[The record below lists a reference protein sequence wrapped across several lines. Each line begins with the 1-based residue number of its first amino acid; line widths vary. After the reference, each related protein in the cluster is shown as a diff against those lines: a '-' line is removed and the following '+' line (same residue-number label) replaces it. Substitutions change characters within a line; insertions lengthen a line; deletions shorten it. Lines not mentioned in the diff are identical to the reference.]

1 MDCISVFNA
10 GFHNVI
16 ASSGTA
22 FTEIQTKLLSRFS
35 KKIVVNFD
43 PDTAGAA
50 AAERSLG
57 LLVGEDFEIRVL
69 TLEQGFDPDLF
80 IRRKGAPA
88 YADALKNSQK
98 YFDYLIERARRQ
110 FPVRTAEGKVKAVNY
125 LLPHIQRVRSR
136 IARDEIAAEIAQ
148 KLQID
153 SAVLRQELRHV
164 AGARA
169 STRLAGAARSDLTD
183 AERVLIRALAG
194 STNGSAVADEKPAH
208 APSGT
213 SRLPSREG
221 DDPEFDPQRQAH
233 FALASERLHE
243 GLPAEA
249 FLEKLRLVFEQGQD
263 PLSLDLPEPERRL
276 LAMALIE
283 EQEQLTPELLHATL
297 DALRRRKLVQR
308 QRELK
313 SLIAEAEQKQDAAR
327 LEQLLREKL
336 EIDKA
341 LRAVD
346 EVPQEK
352 V

>member
-80 IRRKGAPA
+80 IRRKGADA
-88 YADALKNSQK
+88 YKQALRNSQK

-125 LLPHIQRVRSR
+125 LLPHIQRVSSR
-136 IARDEIAAEIAQ
+136 IARDEIAAEISQ

-169 STRLAGAARSDLTD
+169 STRL
-183 AERVLIRALAG
+183 EW
-194 STNGSAVADEKPAH
+194 
-208 APSGT
+208 
-213 SRLPSREG
+213 
-221 DDPEFDPQRQAH
+221 QR
-233 FALASERLHE
+233 R
-243 GLPAEA
+243 
-249 FLEKLRLVFEQGQD
+249 
-263 PLSLDLPEPERRL
+263 
-276 LAMALIE
+276 
-283 EQEQLTPELLHATL
+283 
-297 DALRRRKLVQR
+297 
-308 QRELK
+308 
-313 SLIAEAEQKQDAAR
+313 
-327 LEQLLREKL
+327 
-336 EIDKA
+336 
-341 LRAVD
+341 
-346 EVPQEK
+346 
-352 V
+352 